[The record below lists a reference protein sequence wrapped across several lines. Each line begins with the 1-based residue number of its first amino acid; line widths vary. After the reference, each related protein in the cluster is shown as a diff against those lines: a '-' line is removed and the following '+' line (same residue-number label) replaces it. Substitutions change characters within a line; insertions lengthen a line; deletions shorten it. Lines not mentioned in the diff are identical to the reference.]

1 MAFSVAL
8 MKVVAVI
15 CRICAFV
22 IKALRRLAAFSSRIP
37 FRAAAR
43 ERDCRRHVRAP
54 LRLFWRRCQPPV
66 MVTCSTPVASVQVSM
81 QAFEGIQ
88 DVIRPSP
95 CRLDTTIPKK
105 RPVSPMLR
113 KIRHFTS
120 VLADVVWVQD
130 EKGRCRCLTQ
140 MRNRNPGHG

>member
-15 CRICAFV
+15 CRICASV
-22 IKALRRLAAFSSRIP
+22 IKALRRRTAFSRRIP
-37 FRAAAR
+37 LRAAAR

-54 LRLFWRRCQPPV
+54 LRLFWRGCQPPV
-66 MVTCSTPVASVQVSM
+66 MWRVQRRSHPVQVSM

-88 DVIRPSP
+88 DAIRPSP

-113 KIRHFTS
+113 KNRHFTS

-130 EKGRCRCLTQ
+130 EKGRCWCLR
-140 MRNRNPGHG
+140 ML